1 MSRSSK
7 KGPFVAEKLYRKVM
21 KLNEARAKQPIKTW
35 SRACTII
42 PEFVGHTFEVH
53 NGNKFLKV
61 FVTEDMVG
69 HKLGEFSPT
78 RVFRGHSGR
87 KAAEAAAAPPPK
99 A

>member
-21 KLNEARAKQPIKTW
+21 QAKERGVNVPIRTW
-35 SRACTII
+35 SRACTIV
-42 PEFVGHTFEVH
+42 PEFVGHKFEVH
-53 NGNKFLKV
+53 NGNKFHPV

-78 RVFRGHSGR
+78 RVFKGHSGHK
-87 KAAEAAAAPPPK
+87 KAAAE
-99 A
+99 